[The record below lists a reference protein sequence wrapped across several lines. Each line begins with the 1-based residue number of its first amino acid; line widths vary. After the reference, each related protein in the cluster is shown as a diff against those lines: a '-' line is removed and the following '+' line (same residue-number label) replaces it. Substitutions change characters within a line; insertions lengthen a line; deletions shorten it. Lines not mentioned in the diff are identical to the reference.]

1 MICIK
6 KLIVRN
12 VISSIRESLENRHK
26 KIEDY
31 IRIKLKN
38 EKDEFDS
45 CIKLKIKKYNRVNI
59 ENIIFLIE
67 KEKAFW
73 IDFGM

>member
-1 MICIK
+1 M
-6 KLIVRN
+6 
-12 VISSIRESLENRHK
+12 ISSIREALENRHK

-38 EKDEFDS
+38 EKDQFDS
-45 CIKLKIKKYNRVNI
+45 SIKLRIKKYNRVNI

-73 IDFGM
+73 IQFGV